1 MISRFFIDRPVF
13 ASVLSVLI
21 VLTGVVCLQVLPV
34 ARFPEIAPPTVQVST
49 QYPGADAETVA
60 ESVAA
65 PIEQELSGINNLL
78 YFRSQSSNDGSVN
91 ITLTFNI
98 GTDLDIAAVETQNRV
113 RRAEL
118 RLPQEVIRH
127 GITINK
133 ASTNLLMVAGLQS
146 SDPRYD
152 QVYLSNYATLNMLD
166 RLRMV
171 PGVGEARVYGA
182 QDYSMRVWLNPDQLA
197 AKDLTVTEVADA
209 IREQNNVFAAGRI
222 GAEPTDEEVS
232 FTIPVIT
239 RGRLQESEE
248 FADIVLRA
256 EPDGSMLRLKDV
268 GRVELGAQSYDQVG
282 SLNGKPATLLLVYL
296 QPGANALRTVDAIK
310 AALDEMSLNFPDG
323 VEVVIPHDTTDFIKV
338 SIQEVVKTLLEAVAL
353 VLLVVYLFLG
363 TWRATVVPLLAI
375 PVAIVGTFTGMLLLG
390 FSVNTL
396 TLFGLV
402 LSIGI
407 VVDDAILV
415 VENVERIMQQERLP
429 PREAT
434 IKAMGQVTGPIIASV
449 LVLGAVFLP
458 VAFLGGLTGVMYRQ
472 FAVTIAISVA
482 ISGLVALTLSPALC
496 RLMLKEDERK
506 IAPLRAFDRLFEWLT
521 RGYTRGVRLVL
532 RQAVLGVV
540 IFGVLIAA
548 TASLFRQVPG
558 GFIPEEDQGF
568 FLVATALPPGSSL
581 DRTRAAMDKVETFL
595 LEQPEIVNVVSLAG
609 QDFLAGGASASHGG
623 IMFVNLT
630 DWEERQ
636 GEDQTVQGLIRRTYW
651 NFAELPEAL
660 VLPFNMPAVPGL
672 GTRQGIEFQL
682 QNRGGAP
689 LETFEGVAREFAE
702 AAEADEDLVAVNNSF
717 NLALPQI
724 FVDLDRERA
733 KTLGLDI
740 SEVFNTLQAYLGS
753 LYVNDFVK
761 FGRIYRV
768 QLQAEDEYRSQP
780 EDIAKIL
787 VRNDTGDMVPL
798 SGVLRS
804 DYRSGPNAVSRF
816 NGYPAVQIT
825 AAPAE
830 GDSTGQ
836 AMAALS
842 EVARREL
849 PAGYNVEWSGASYQE
864 IKAGNQAPYVMA
876 FGLIVVFL
884 VLAAQYERWSL
895 PLAVMMVVPVGM
907 LGAIA
912 AVYLRGISGDIYFQI
927 GLLTLIGL
935 TSKNA
940 ILIVEFCASLR
951 DQGRGLMEAT
961 AEASQL
967 RLRPVMMTSM
977 SFILGVLP
985 LVVSEGAGAAGRH
998 SIGTGVM
1005 GGMLSGTLLGIFLV
1019 PLFYYVVQGVAER
1032 IFRRSPSPEA
1042 AESPAES

>member
-13 ASVLSVLI
+13 ASVISVLI
-21 VLTGVVCLQVLPV
+21 VLTGLVCLQVLPV
-34 ARFPEIAPPTVQVST
+34 AQFPEIAPPTVQVTT

-65 PIEQELSGINNLL
+65 PIEQELSGINDLL

-113 RRAEL
+113 RRAEQ
-118 RLPQEVIRH
+118 RMPQEVTRQ
-127 GITINK
+127 GITITK

-182 QDYSMRVWLNPDQLA
+182 QDYSMRIWLNPDQVS
-197 AKDLTVTEVADA
+197 AKDLTVTEIAEAV
-209 IREQNNVFAAGRI
+209 REQNGVFAAGRI
-222 GAEPTDEEVS
+222 GAEPAEDEVA

-239 RGRLQESEE
+239 RGRLREASEFE
-248 FADIVLRA
+248 NIVLRA
-256 EPDGSMLRLKDV
+256 EADGSILRLKDV
-268 GRVELGAQSYDQVG
+268 GRVELGARSYDQVG
-282 SLNGKPATLLLVYL
+282 RLNGKPATLLLVYL
-296 QPGANALRTVDAIK
+296 QPGANALRTVGAIE
-310 AALDEMSLNFPDG
+310 AALDAMSRNFPDG
-323 VEVVIPHDTTDFIKV
+323 VEVVVPHDTTKFIEV
-338 SIQEVVKTLLEAVAL
+338 SIREVVKTLLEAVML
-353 VLLVVYLFLG
+353 VLLVVYVFLG
-363 TWRATVVPLLAI
+363 SWRATVIPLVAI
-375 PVAIVGTFTGMLLLG
+375 PVAIVGTFGGMLLLG

-415 VENVERIMQQERLP
+415 VENVERIMQQEKLA
-429 PREAT
+429 PRAAT
-434 IKAMGQVTGPIIASV
+434 IKAMEQVTGPVIASV

-496 RLMLKEDERK
+496 RIMLKEEERK
-506 IAPLRAFDRLFEWLT
+506 IAPLRAFDRFFETLT
-521 RGYTRGVRLVL
+521 RGYTQGVRLVL

-548 TASLFRQVPG
+548 TASLFRQVPS
-558 GFIPEEDQGF
+558 GFIPEEDMGF

-581 DRTRAAMDKVETFL
+581 DRTKAAMSQVETFL
-595 LEQPEIVNVVSLAG
+595 LEQPEIKNVVSLAG

-630 DWEERQ
+630 DWKERQ
-636 GEDQTVQGLIRRTYW
+636 REDQTVQGMIQRTYW
-651 NFAELPEAL
+651 EFAELPEAL

-672 GTRQGIEFQL
+672 GTRQGIEFQV
-682 QNRGGAP
+682 QNRAGAS
-689 LETFEGVAREFAE
+689 LEAFEQIAREFSQ
-702 AAEADEDLVAVNNSF
+702 AAEAHEDLMGVNNSF

-724 FVDLDRERA
+724 YVDLDRERA
-733 KTLGLDI
+733 KTRGLDI
-740 SEVFNTLQAYLGS
+740 TDVFNTLQAYLGS

-768 QLQAEDEYRSQP
+768 QLQAEEQYRSQP
-780 EDIAKIL
+780 EDIQKIL
-787 VRNDTGDMVPL
+787 VRNATGQMVPL
-798 SGVLRS
+798 SGVLKS
-804 DYRSGPNAVSRF
+804 EYRSGPNAVSRF
-816 NGYPAVQIT
+816 NGYPAVQMT
-825 AAPAE
+825 AAPPE
-830 GDSTGQ
+830 GGSTGQ
-836 AMAALS
+836 AMAGVR
-842 EVARREL
+842 EVAQENL
-849 PAGYNVEWSGASYQE
+849 PPGYNVEWSGASYQE

-876 FGLIVVFL
+876 FGLLVVFL

-895 PLAVMMVVPVGM
+895 PLAVMLVVPLGM
-907 LGAIA
+907 LGAVA
-912 AVYLRGISGDIYFQI
+912 AVSFRGISRDIYFQI

-940 ILIVEFCASLR
+940 ILIVEFCSSLR
-951 DQGRGLMEAT
+951 DEGRGLLDA
-961 AEASQL
+961 AVEASRL
-967 RLRPVMMTSM
+967 RLRPVMMTSL

-1005 GGMLSGTLLGIFLV
+1005 GGMLTGTFLGIFLV
-1019 PLFYYVVQGVAER
+1019 PLFYFVVQGIAER
-1032 IFRRSPSPEA
+1032 VFRRSAAGAE